1 MSADQGQPGAAAG
14 LLGWSSR
21 WPGRRQAGGRRQQ
34 QPPLDAASLSR
45 RLVGL
50 EQAAGAAA
58 GRLPDAAV
66 AAAEAAVTR
75 ARERMALSNR
85 LTVVAMAGS
94 TGAGKSS
101 LFNALVG
108 QDVARTSVLR
118 PTTAEP
124 MAAIWWES
132 PETDELLSW
141 LGVARRHV
149 VDAGAAGSARPVAEA
164 PLAASA
170 SAVGASAALADLVL
184 VDLPDHDSTELSH
197 RVLADRLVA
206 RADMMIWVLDP
217 QKYADRLVHEDYLR
231 RYARHADVTVVAL
244 NQVDRLTIA
253 DAERCLAHLRRL
265 VADDGLADAEV
276 LGVSARSGQGLDRL
290 AQRIGEAVADRVAIL
305 GRAAADVATAADSL
319 AAAAGDSGAAVA
331 GGTAGDDPPAAALA
345 TLTDGLV
352 EAAGAPT
359 IERAVSDSVTRR
371 AATAVGWPPTR
382 WLARMRQDPVTRLRL
397 EGRPGVDPALVR
409 TSLPGNDP
417 VALGR
422 ARTTVLTYADNV
434 SAGAPPGWIEAARSA
449 ADRGS
454 EQLPDQ
460 LDRAVGRAELTPA
473 KDPGWWRLVGV
484 GQWLLL
490 ALGVLGGVWLLGLA
504 ALRYLQFDPGAA
516 PRVEGVPV
524 PTALLITGLVGG
536 LVLAAL
542 GRLSA
547 RRSAARAARAAR
559 AALRVQVES
568 VARSTIVE
576 PVAAE
581 LATLGAFRAGLAA
594 ASGDA
599 RA

>member
-1 MSADQGQPGAAAG
+1 M
-14 LLGWSSR
+14 
-21 WPGRRQAGGRRQQ
+21 
-34 QPPLDAASLSR
+34 
-45 RLVGL
+45 
-50 EQAAGAAA
+50 
-58 GRLPDAAV
+58 
-66 AAAEAAVTR
+66 AED
-75 ARERMALSNR
+75 S
-85 LTVVAMAGS
+85 
-94 TGAGKSS
+94 
-101 LFNALVG
+101 
-108 QDVARTSVLR
+108 
-118 PTTAEP
+118 
-124 MAAIWWES
+124 
-132 PETDELLSW
+132 
-141 LGVARRHV
+141 
-149 VDAGAAGSARPVAEA
+149 
-164 PLAASA
+164 LAASA
-170 SAVGASAALADLVL
+170 PAAGASAALADLVL

-197 RVLADRLVA
+197 RVQADRLVA

-319 AAAAGDSGAAVA
+319 AAAAGIPV
-331 GGTAGDDPPAAALA
+331 PQLPAAQPA
-345 TLTDGLV
+345 TTRRRQHWPRSRTVWV

-371 AATAVGWPPTR
+371 AATAVGWPPPAGSPGC
-382 WLARMRQDPVTRLRL
+382 ARIRCPGCVWRAS
-397 EGRPGVDPALVR
+397 GVDPALVR
-409 TSLPGNDP
+409 TSPARQRPGGPRPSAHHGAD
-417 VALGR
+417 LRRQRQRRR
-422 ARTTVLTYADNV
+422 A
-434 SAGAPPGWIEAARSA
+434 PGWIEAARSA

-454 EQLPDQ
+454 ERLPDQ

-490 ALGVLGGVWLLGLA
+490 ALGVLGESGCWAWRPCATCSSTQG
-504 ALRYLQFDPGAA
+504 GA
-516 PRVEGVPV
+516 RVEGVPV

-542 GRLSA
+542 GRLAA

-594 ASGDA
+594 ASATRGHEPRRTLCRWA
-599 RA
+599 VLFRRQRCPRKA